1 VIREKVGEEVGEGF
15 MGEEAEEGFELVVVR
30 MDKVLEKVMWLVI
43 MREHM
48 DKNKKKERMVNVFY
62 GW

>member
-1 VIREKVGEEVGEGF
+1 MIREKVGEEVGEGF